1 MKVESRLPQKPM
13 SFWSHPIVPVFI
25 AITLVK
31 ILLAPSYYSTDYEVH
46 RNWKAVTLSLRPS
59 KWYFDATSPWTL
71 DYPPLFA
78 IFEAIWARIAVLA
91 DPNMVQLSALDHHS
105 WASLIFM
112 RASVMTSDLCLLG
125 GTWLCA
131 ANPSPEVNNSAPVLV
146 LLSAGLL
153 LVDHIHF
160 QYNGFQFGV
169 LLLSI
174 GALRKCV
181 AQVDASKQTRWGLIG
196 GAAFAALLGLKHLY
210 LPLSLVYFMHLFFGY
225 CHPDGPSFSLG
236 RFTALGAVVL
246 AVLAAPYLF
255 IILDDTSASGGALL
269 NSTRTQLYQIGG
281 RLFPFVGVTEE
292 CSVVHG
298 ASTATLTNACHERG
312 LVHAYWAANSWALYL
327 TADHVIFKALRKL
340 HAIAPALPLPNLP
353 SVLEG
358 ASATAGL
365 VGRVSTR
372 VLPQITPAIAAALTL
387 LAMLPALVATA
398 AAAKLSLRQRDSSV
412 FERSLAHA
420 SLSAFVFGWHVHE
433 KAILGA
439 LVLLGLLASAQ
450 RPRDATHFLRLSALG
465 GFALFP
471 LFTHPRE
478 TPTKLL
484 IFLASLRLAY
494 LALGSPRMQAVDQL
508 FAILLAN
515 LFVFNEIVHP
525 LLFAPRHLL
534 EFLPLMLTSTLCSL
548 GICAC
553 WCMSAAQLSADAWTY
568 ISAKG
573 S

>member
-1 MKVESRLPQKPM
+1 MTVESKPRRPLPL
-13 SFWSHPIVPVFI
+13 WSHPIAPVFI
-25 AITLVK
+25 AIILVK
-31 ILLAPSYYSTDYEVH
+31 ILLVPSYYSTDYEVH
-46 RNWKAVTLSLRPS
+46 RNWKAITFSLRPS

-78 IFEAIWARIAVLA
+78 IFEALWARLA
-91 DPNMVQLSALDHHS
+91 ALVDPSMVQLSALDHQS

-112 RASVMTSDLCLLG
+112 RMSVMASDLCLLG
-125 GTWLCA
+125 GISLCA
-131 ANPSPEVNNSAPVLV
+131 ASSSQDVEYSASVLI

-153 LVDHIHF
+153 LIDHIHF

-174 GALRKCV
+174 GALRKCF
-181 AQVDASKQTRWGLIG
+181 APNEASVQTRWGLIG

-210 LPLSLVYFMHLFFGY
+210 LPLSLIYFVHLFFGF
-225 CHPDGPSFSLG
+225 CCTNGRGFSLG
-236 RFTALGAVVL
+236 RFTALGVVVL
-246 AVLAAPYLF
+246 AAIAAPYLF
-255 IILDDTSASGGALL
+255 IILDDLLASGGTLL
-269 NSTRTQLYQIGG
+269 HSTQTQLYQIGG

-298 ASTATLTNACHERG
+298 ANSATLINACHERG
-312 LVHAYWAANSWALYL
+312 LVHAYWAANAWALYL
-327 TADHVIFKALRKL
+327 TADHVLLKVLRKL
-340 HAIAPALPLPNLP
+340 HAVAPALPLPKFP

-358 ASATAGL
+358 PSSTAGL
-365 VGRVSTR
+365 VGRISTR
-372 VLPQITPAIAAALTL
+372 VLPQVTPSVAAALTF
-387 LAMLPALVATA
+387 LAILPALIATA
-398 AAAKLSLRQRDSSV
+398 AAAKSSLRQKATSV

-439 LVLLGLLASAQ
+439 LVPLGLLASAE
-450 RPRDATHFLRLSALG
+450 RPRDAAQFLRLSALG

-478 TPTKLL
+478 TPTKVLV
-484 IFLASLRLAY
+484 FLVSLRLAY
-494 LALGSPRMQAVDQL
+494 LTVGSPRLRAIDKV
-508 FAILLAN
+508 FGILLAG
-515 LFVFNEIVHP
+515 LFILNEIVHP

-534 EFLPLMLTSTLCSL
+534 EFLPLMLTSTVCSA

-553 WCMSAAQLSADAWTY
+553 WFMSAAQLSADASRCIT
-568 ISAKG
+568 AKD
-573 S
+573 